1 MALKQMHAIF
11 QLSRLPDFVGAVA
24 MARREM
30 KRKMDYNTY
39 TMAMPLDLLEQCPDS
54 EEAVS
59 AVKDGKVVSQSEY
72 DEMKADTR
80 AQVGTR
86 IRA

>member
-1 MALKQMHAIF
+1 
-11 QLSRLPDFVGAVA
+11 
-24 MARREM
+24 M

-59 AVKDGKVVSQSEY
+59 AVKDGKMVVVY
-72 DEMKADTR
+72 L
-80 AQVGTR
+80 R
-86 IRA
+86 IRHVKDPLFYATELVGDVPFYPRDVWATIVL